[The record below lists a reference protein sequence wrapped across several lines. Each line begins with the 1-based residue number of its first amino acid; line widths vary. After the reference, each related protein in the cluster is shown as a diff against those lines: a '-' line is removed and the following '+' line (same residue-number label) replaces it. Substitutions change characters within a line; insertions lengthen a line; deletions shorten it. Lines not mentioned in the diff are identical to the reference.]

1 MGYEKERY
9 KRAYAKKKNKFALP
23 GEPYLYVKLSCR
35 KGTRMHKGVANEVA
49 NEVDGLGRSGGTQY
63 DMRQKMW
70 GIIRNESPISGYVR

>member
-1 MGYEKERY
+1 MRKKDIKGLTP
-9 KRAYAKKKNKFALP
+9 KKKNKFALP